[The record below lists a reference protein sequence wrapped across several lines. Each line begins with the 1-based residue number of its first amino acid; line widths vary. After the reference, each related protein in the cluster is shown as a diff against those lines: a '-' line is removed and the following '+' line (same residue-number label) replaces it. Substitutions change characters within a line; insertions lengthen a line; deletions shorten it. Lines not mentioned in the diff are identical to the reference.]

1 MASERDIE
9 DLRSQVDTDARSPAF
24 VRLARALNARGEHEE
39 AARVAQRGLLAH
51 PDAVEGRLAL
61 AVAEAARG
69 RVREALEQIKRALL
83 IDQENPEAL
92 GLMGRIL
99 LERGLTQRAAQFLA
113 HAVKLAPE
121 RREYRK
127 LLQAARAEGAPAP
140 ARGPSSP
147 GPRVFGPEDVPDADH
162 PWREDDPEAPAEPTV
177 FAPDAGQ
184 PARRARDS
192 LDDRLAALPSV
203 RDEVEEEEPTRLA
216 TAAAVKRP
224 AQIGRE
230 DEPAEEEPTRS
241 HRRGKVGGSAAELS
255 RVLQADEAE
264 QARLQAEKRMGRE
277 AHLEEEP
284 TAALSPDLLRAAL
297 EGQRPGRD
305 EEGAGRR
312 AASAAESAIAEAPG
326 SEARPPEPSPEAAT
340 DRPGPSPAE
349 TEARSGASAG
359 SPGGARREGAT
370 AEGAG
375 APAAPRR
382 DATGAEPA
390 STAPAAD
397 AESAEAS
404 RRAGEASAA
413 PARGADA
420 ATAKPPARE
429 TTSGGGASLE
439 TERASSKRASKE
451 TAAREAGAERR
462 ADSGEEAPA
471 NASTPRAR
479 KEASAKK
486 AASSGANASAD
497 EEASSSAEEPGPK
510 GASSEAAPQRAAS
523 SSAKP
528 ASSGEKARASGDA
541 SASVEAEAAAPAEKA
556 APAPVEAE
564 APAESAASSSGKRAP
579 GKKAAAAS
587 AQKAGPAPAKAGAS
601 AKKAASEPAPGS
613 APAPPSKGENAGK
626 EGGPTAKGFGPVATR
641 MVDDALFAILGQRPD
656 AQPSPA
662 PDAQVRPRVVRTS
675 ERIGAGARI
684 LGLLVLAAAGFG
696 VGLAAAV
703 APDQAAPEVAAEELK
718 GVASDLERGGLAAL
732 RKAEETIAE
741 LDRSNP
747 ELRPVLAGALAEIH
761 ARRFARFGRAPSAR
775 EAAREA
781 ARAARAGPATV
792 ESLYAAAL
800 TSTAPAALER
810 LDRGFAAALDVYP
823 ESPKAWVGRALV
835 SLRRGEEEAALAR
848 LLEARALHPQHRQT
862 LLETARWLA
871 RRGASRAALE
881 TYARLQ
887 SYHGLDVEAAIERFV
902 LDWATGQDPA
912 PDEAVSILAG
922 LVREEIA
929 EVAGDEAGR
938 AALAFALP
946 KLRNARVQEGLT
958 ELSKAEGAF
967 AGSPDYQSTVGRVL
981 LALGEAERAQESFL
995 RAAESAPEAARHA
1008 LDLARA
1014 RFAEA
1019 AGYRFELE
1027 ELRKRVARLQRDAPL
1042 GQVRLPYGTVEA
1054 RPATFTLVS
1063 VELDAGAFPES
1074 LLAAALEGDAPRD
1087 AALAAAV
1094 DGALARRALREGDL
1108 ERARSRLQAAREHA
1122 DLPLLAGIE
1131 GRLLLARGRPE
1142 AAAARLGPPVEAG
1155 RGGPVLALA
1164 LARARAEAEDA
1175 IGALDAYARFFARGG
1190 LSPEARVEEARLR
1203 MTRGDDEGALEALDA
1218 AEALESGHAAAALT
1232 RAEVLLRQE
1241 RPEDARAALER
1252 AIELEPRIA
1261 RGIPPRGLDGFSPAL
1276 LTELGARALPRKRRL
1291 GIALLRAALEEPGA
1305 PAKVHFHLGAALVK
1319 RRATR
1324 REGRRELARYLS
1336 LAPEGPHRAEAERL
1350 SRRR

>member
-1 MASERDIE
+1 
-9 DLRSQVDTDARSPAF
+9 
-24 VRLARALNARGEHEE
+24 
-39 AARVAQRGLLAH
+39 
-51 PDAVEGRLAL
+51 
-61 AVAEAARG
+61 
-69 RVREALEQIKRALL
+69 
-83 IDQENPEAL
+83 
-92 GLMGRIL
+92 
-99 LERGLTQRAAQFLA
+99 
-113 HAVKLAPE
+113 
-121 RREYRK
+121 
-127 LLQAARAEGAPAP
+127 
-140 ARGPSSP
+140 
-147 GPRVFGPEDVPDADH
+147 
-162 PWREDDPEAPAEPTV
+162 
-177 FAPDAGQ
+177 
-184 PARRARDS
+184 
-192 LDDRLAALPSV
+192 
-203 RDEVEEEEPTRLA
+203 
-216 TAAAVKRP
+216 
-224 AQIGRE
+224 
-230 DEPAEEEPTRS
+230 
-241 HRRGKVGGSAAELS
+241 
-255 RVLQADEAE
+255 
-264 QARLQAEKRMGRE
+264 
-277 AHLEEEP
+277 
-284 TAALSPDLLRAAL
+284 
-297 EGQRPGRD
+297 
-305 EEGAGRR
+305 
-312 AASAAESAIAEAPG
+312 
-326 SEARPPEPSPEAAT
+326 
-340 DRPGPSPAE
+340 
-349 TEARSGASAG
+349 
-359 SPGGARREGAT
+359 
-370 AEGAG
+370 
-375 APAAPRR
+375 
-382 DATGAEPA
+382 
-390 STAPAAD
+390 
-397 AESAEAS
+397 
-404 RRAGEASAA
+404 
-413 PARGADA
+413 
-420 ATAKPPARE
+420 
-429 TTSGGGASLE
+429 
-439 TERASSKRASKE
+439 
-451 TAAREAGAERR
+451 
-462 ADSGEEAPA
+462 
-471 NASTPRAR
+471 
-479 KEASAKK
+479 
-486 AASSGANASAD
+486 
-497 EEASSSAEEPGPK
+497 
-510 GASSEAAPQRAAS
+510 
-523 SSAKP
+523 
-528 ASSGEKARASGDA
+528 
-541 SASVEAEAAAPAEKA
+541 
-556 APAPVEAE
+556 
-564 APAESAASSSGKRAP
+564 
-579 GKKAAAAS
+579 
-587 AQKAGPAPAKAGAS
+587 
-601 AKKAASEPAPGS
+601 
-613 APAPPSKGENAGK
+613 
-626 EGGPTAKGFGPVATR
+626 